1 MKLGGLRPGFPV
13 KFPVQLE
20 HVDELEGYLLHHARV
35 FAVRDI
41 KCPEF
46 VELSLSSHHDPEV
59 HLLRELAKALQGQVR
74 EQG

>member
-1 MKLGGLRPGFPV
+1 MELGGLLPGFPV

-20 HVDELEGYLLHHARV
+20 HVDELERYLLHHARV
-35 FAVRDI
+35 LAVRDI
-41 KCPEF
+41 KSPEF
-46 VELSLSSHHDPEV
+46 IELSLSSHHDPKV